1 MNADFTK
8 QLMRWHQNDNH
19 RAMPWKGETDP
30 YKIWLSEI
38 ILQQTRVEQGLDY
51 YNRFVAAFPTVHSL
65 AKAPEKQ
72 VFKLW
77 EGLGYYTR
85 CRNLIATAQYISKE
99 KKGQFPNTYD
109 EILSLKGIGP
119 YTAAAIASFA
129 FSLPHAVM
137 DGNVL
142 RVLSRYFGIS
152 TAIDSTA
159 GKKIYGLLA
168 DELLDKTQPGLYNQA
183 IMDFG
188 ATVCKPQ
195 LPHCSACP
203 QRRQCRALQLNKVN
217 ALPVKEKQ
225 LVKKTRFFH
234 YFICRYKEKTIVRQ
248 RTAKD
253 IWQTLYEFP
262 LLEAEQLLENDDKLI
277 TDFAATAAGTKRLSI
292 IGISA
297 AQRQQLTHQLITGRF
312 IEVQL
317 ATAPRLNEGYQLVSA
332 QELAQLPFPK
342 FITSWFQHKG
352 RAPQLF

>member
-8 QLMRWHQNDNH
+8 QLMRWHHKENR
-19 RAMPWKGETDP
+19 RAMPWKGEKDP

-51 YNRFVAAFPTVHSL
+51 YNRFVSAFPTVHAL

-72 VFKLW
+72 VLKLW

-85 CRNLIATAQYISKE
+85 CRNLMATAQYISKE
-99 KKGQFPNTYD
+99 KKGRFPDTYE
-109 EILSLKGIGP
+109 EILALKGIGP

-129 FSLPHAVM
+129 YSLPHAVM

-159 GKKIYGLLA
+159 GKKMYTLLA
-168 DELLDKTQPGLYNQA
+168 DELLDKSQPGLYNQA

-195 LPHCSACP
+195 QPLCGVCP
-203 QRRQCRALQLNKVN
+203 QRRQCQALRLNKIN
-217 ALPVKEKQ
+217 ELPVKEKQ

-234 YFICRYKEKTIVRQ
+234 YFIVHYNKKTIVRQ
-248 RTAKD
+248 RTGKD
-253 IWQTLYEFP
+253 IWQGLYEFP
-262 LLEAEQLLENDDKLI
+262 LLEAEHLLANDDKRI
-277 TDFAATAAGTKRLSI
+277 TDFAETVAGTRKFSI
-292 IGISA
+292 TGISA

-312 IEVQL
+312 IEIEL
-317 ATAPRLNEGYQLVSA
+317 EAAPRLSDGFQLVTT
-332 QELAQLPFPK
+332 QELAQLAFPK
-342 FITSWFQHKG
+342 FITGWFAQKG

>member
-1 MNADFTK
+1 
-8 QLMRWHQNDNH
+8 MRWHQKENR
-19 RAMPWKGETDP
+19 RAMPWKGEKDP

-51 YNRFVAAFPTVHSL
+51 YNRFVSAFPSIHAL
-65 AKAPEKQ
+65 ANAPEKQ
-72 VFKLW
+72 VLKLW

-85 CRNLIATAQYISKE
+85 CRNLIATAQFISEE
-99 KKGQFPNTYD
+99 KKGRFPSAYED
-109 EILSLKGIGP
+109 ILALKGVGP

-129 FSLPHAVM
+129 FSLPYAVI

-152 TAIDSTA
+152 APIDSTE

-168 DELLDKTQPGLYNQA
+168 NELLDTTQPGMYNQA

-188 ATVCKPQ
+188 ATICKPQ
-195 LPHCSACP
+195 QPQCGVCP
-203 QRRQCRALQLNKVN
+203 QRHQCQALQLDKVN
-217 ALPVKEKQ
+217 ELPVKEKQ

-234 YFICRYKEKTIVRQ
+234 YFIIRYKEKTIVRQ

-253 IWQTLYEFP
+253 IWQGLHEFP
-262 LLEAEQLLENDDKLI
+262 LLEAEQLLGNDDKRI
-277 TDFAATAAGTKRLSI
+277 SGFAETVTGTKKFSI

-312 IEVQL
+312 IEIHS
-317 ATAPRLNEGYQLVSA
+317 ATAPRLSDGYQLATA
-332 QELAQLPFPK
+332 QELAQLAFPK
-342 FITSWFQHKG
+342 FITGWLQQKG
-352 RAPQLF
+352 HAPQLF